1 MEIRQ
6 NERIQGIQIKGKSYK
21 LEAFADDSMLVAE
34 NHLRGTEVLIIKLE
48 KKLVW
53 LQVSKLTKRLK

>member
-48 KKLVW
+48 KNW
-53 LQVSKLTKRLK
+53 SGYRFQS